1 MVQINRPQTLDVTRT
16 NPREFVYIKGS
27 ADVDGSIRLLPDS
40 IDATGGEVQLRTS
53 GVWNTTSWQVA
64 AESIDVGLNIS
75 LSSGGD
81 WLVQNVVQS
90 AETSIVPHL
99 VYDDTGS
106 ELYAKFIKP
115 GVVQVRQI
123 GQPDD
128 SGEFTGVK
136 VNFLGNPPVG
146 ILNDAIYFKTGATAA
161 TAPVRL
167 RVAVNNFAELGGDLI
182 YDRNQPVTDFPA
194 NTEIKLDF
202 IGLLEGNPIRFHYF
216 TLSSDEDFSLLT
228 AVGNTNP
235 WVATDL
241 QEILLEDIM
250 TSSVGMDRVLTDN
263 DAHIVSDISGNLIL
277 DGEPPQ

>member
-1 MVQINRPQTLDVTRT
+1 MPVFDLNSSHPNTSNAKGFIYITGDADT
-16 NPREFVYIKGS
+16 N
-27 ADVDGSIRLLPDS
+27 GSIRLRP
-40 IDATGGEVQLRTS
+40 DATTGLGGEVQLRAS

-64 AESIDVGLNIS
+64 GESIEVGLNIA

-81 WLVQNVVQS
+81 WLVQDVVQS

-99 VYDDTGS
+99 VFSDTGS

-115 GVVQVRQI
+115 GPLLVRQI

-194 NTEIKLDF
+194 NTEIRLPF

-228 AVGNTNP
+228 AVGDTNP

-250 TSSVGMDRVLTDN
+250 TSTVGMDRVLTDN
-263 DAHIVSDISGNLIL
+263 DAHIVSDISGDLVL